1 MTQIQLVG
9 ITTEEHNLPIFNYID
24 KKFEEL
30 KKHFQPK
37 ELTKYLTRKEVA
49 EMLSV
54 DISSVHN
61 MSKRGVLQKYQ
72 ISGKVL
78 YKRSEVEAAII
89 KLKK

>member
-1 MTQIQLVG
+1 MKQLQLVS
-9 ITTEEHNLPIFNYID
+9 ITPEELTSSIFNYID

-30 KKHFQPK
+30 KKLYQPK
-37 ELTKYLTRKEVA
+37 NPTKYQTRKEVA
-49 EMLSV
+49 DMLSV
-54 DISSVHN
+54 NISSVHN